1 MTEFTEWRSLV
12 DGVRIIA
19 IPDSAVEQFDFS
31 DSGSI
36 TISNGDI
43 TAIESQI
50 SDTTLTGTF
59 SDYVENEIN
68 GRNVGLADGNA
79 NELDGTFDDLSPP
92 YTIISVFEILDNSN
106 QGTFIGNDGSNRM
119 EARWLDSDGGWGL
132 RGDSS
137 KATSG
142 NNEQN
147 EVFIIST
154 IWLSGNIE
162 LYENGGQ
169 QSITAGDAAS
179 ETLQGLRLGANSA
192 SEEHGNAHHCEHVVY
207 NTELDS
213 ETRQEEESRLSSKWG
228 VSLE

>member
-1 MTEFTEWRSLV
+1 M
-12 DGVRIIA
+12 DGETISA

-79 NELDGTFDDLSPP
+79 DELDGTFDDLSPP

-106 QGTFIGNDGSNRM
+106 SRAFIGNDGSNRM
-119 EARWLDSDGGWGL
+119 DAAWDDSGGEWSV

-137 KATSG
+137 KRFAG
-142 NNEQN
+142 NSQEN

-169 QSITAGDAAS
+169 QSITAGDSGS
-179 ETLQGLRLGANSA
+179 ETLQGLRLGANSS